1 MPPLDYRE
9 LYTMNTLL
17 NTSTTSNT
25 TANLIARDQQLASLG
40 EELGTYKPYDSQMTL
55 AEISGTRTVKCLY
68 RADPKKPADKQ
79 RQSVYVRVPTKH
91 LTEELVTANIA
102 ELAPYVTGWL
112 QSLEDTVIKE
122 QHRQGLL
129 SVYTESLS
137 IDALIEYLEE
147 TQESGRLTKDK
158 IGAWF
163 DTDIA
168 DNLSLLF
175 ADKMGLGDQPSDM
188 ELAKLAA
195 IIGAYKGKFCA
206 LASGKAFFEPSDREA
221 LIKVIHSC
229 EAGGT
234 NLGAR
239 FIARLSKMTEKKAE
253 ELLLSL

>member
-1 MPPLDYRE
+1 
-9 LYTMNTLL
+9 MNTVTTPAATPATAL
-17 NTSTTSNT
+17 NTFTGANT

-40 EELGTYKPYDSQMTL
+40 EELGVYKPYDSQMVL
-55 AEISGTRTVKCLY
+55 ADITGTRAVKCLY
-68 RADPKKPADKQ
+68 RTDPKKPASQ
-79 RQSVYVRVPTKH
+79 QNQSVYVRVPTKH

-112 QSLEDTVIKE
+112 QGLEDTIIKE
-122 QHRQGLL
+122 QHKRGQL

-175 ADKMGLGDQPSDM
+175 ADKMGLSDQPSDI

-229 EAGGT
+229 EAASS
-234 NLGAR
+234 NLGSR
-239 FIARLSKMTEKKAE
+239 FIARLSKMTEKKVE